1 MEFLPLIAIFAIM
14 YFLMIRPQQKK
25 MRQQRSLVDSLKT
38 GDEVVL
44 NSGIFGVISEV
55 DGDVVWLEVAGDLE
69 LKVLRGAVEG
79 RFNDDTND
87 DDAEEEPEVDLEDDS
102 PIES

>member
-102 PIES
+102 PIEN

>member
-69 LKVLRGAVEG
+69 LKVLRSSVEG

-87 DDAEEEPEVDLEDDS
+87 DTEDEPEADLEDDS

>member
-69 LKVLRGAVEG
+69 LKVLRSSVEG

-87 DDAEEEPEVDLEDDS
+87 DTEAEPEADLEDDS

>member
-1 MEFLPLIAIFAIM
+1 
-14 YFLMIRPQQKK
+14 

-87 DDAEEEPEVDLEDDS
+87 DDAEEEPEVGLEDDS
-102 PIES
+102 PIEN

>member
-87 DDAEEEPEVDLEDDS
+87 DDAEEEPEVDLEHDS